1 MLFLKKKVRRVLTSG
16 DVLEDIDPDSDGMSV
31 IHFLAWSS
39 QTTPEVFERGRARDS
54 AELW

>member
-1 MLFLKKKVRRVLTSG
+1 MLFLNNTVGRVLISG
-16 DVLEDIDPDSDGMSV
+16 DVVEDLGPDSDGMSV
-31 IHFLAWSS
+31 THFLAGSS